1 MCESERSYLFNH
13 EVSRNAMKES
23 VVTEHLNLNTIQKLI
38 IFNNTMLLKV
48 SGKCS
53 SFEVKAA
60 HRNQKAQIKPP
71 SYWSYSA
78 QLWASGQLEW
88 YCGNDR

>member
-1 MCESERSYLFNH
+1 MLHNVCEHNTFARVSAYLFNY

-23 VVTEHLNLNTIQKLI
+23 VVTEHLNLNTVQKLI
-38 IFNNTMLLKV
+38 IFNNSMLLNV
-48 SGKCS
+48 SGKRS

-71 SYWSYSA
+71 SYSA
-78 QLWASGQLEW
+78 QLWTSGQLEW
-88 YCGNDR
+88 